1 MNLSPLPAHAI
12 DRRLVRHLLPG
23 EEVLWQGAPA
33 PGSIVSRFA
42 PLTTGLTA
50 VVGILF
56 VLGFPP
62 GLFEWIW
69 SVVHSVPQ
77 ANINIAAEQEDG
89 ARIIIGWFLFITSVL
104 GFFVMA
110 YTREKHWVYA
120 ITRQR
125 LLALNHGKVRHSATR
140 EDVDR
145 VRTLHKPFRGDI
157 VYWSSPTYGFRGQK
171 EPQKL
176 QELIESWRKINPV
189 DDETREMGRVDGSD
203 RTPTHPSS
211 DADRASSRGFWIEKK
226 PAVWMAF
233 VGLVGAFGY
242 WGYTSFL
249 SGHEIASLELR
260 ENTPYDR
267 PADMASLPEG
277 LPAGYWGGPLNL
289 DPVDN
294 PMRAVLSM
302 AVSRGRERVNYR
314 LVLLDDAGEVA
325 WNSSGVAQRA
335 ASDEDKK
342 QDRSSSIRTKRMR
355 HAIEPFTI
363 ERVGRYTLLAD
374 IERVENPRVALRGNV
389 TAASALVYAVF
400 GVIGLIGL
408 GLLVREELERRRALG

>member
-12 DRRLVRHLLPG
+12 DRRLVPHLLPG
-23 EEVLWQGAPA
+23 EAVLWQGAPA

-42 PLTTGLTA
+42 PLTTGVTA

-62 GLFEWIW
+62 ALFEWIW
-69 SVVHSVPQ
+69 SVIHAVPQ
-77 ANINIAAEQEDG
+77 ANINIAAEHEDG

-104 GFFVMA
+104 GFFVIGH
-110 YTREKHWVYA
+110 TREKHWVYA
-120 ITRQR
+120 ITQQR
-125 LLALNHGKVRHSATR
+125 LLTLTHGKVRHAATR
-140 EDVDR
+140 EDVDG
-145 VRTLHKPFRGDI
+145 VRTLYKPFRGHI
-157 VYWSSPTYGFRGQK
+157 VYWSSPTYGFRGQR

-176 QELIESWRKINPV
+176 QELIESWRKINPA

-203 RTPTHPSS
+203 RTPAHPSS
-211 DADRASSRGFWIEKK
+211 DVDRASSRGFWIEKK

-249 SGHEIASLELR
+249 SGHEIASSELR
-260 ENTPYDR
+260 EITPYDR
-267 PADMASLPEG
+267 PAEMASLPDG
-277 LPAGYWGGPLNL
+277 VSAGYWVGPLNL

-302 AVSRGRERVNYR
+302 TVRRAREMVAYR
-314 LVLLDDAGEVA
+314 LVLLDESGAVA
-325 WNSSGVAQRA
+325 WESSGVAQHA

-342 QDRSSSIRTKRMR
+342 QNRSGSIRTKRMR
-355 HAIEPFTI
+355 HAVEPFTI
-363 ERVGRYTLLAD
+363 ERAGRYTLLAD
-374 IERVENPRVALRGNV
+374 IERVENPRVVLRGNV
-389 TAASALVYAVF
+389 TEASALVYAVF

>member
-1 MNLSPLPAHAI
+1 
-12 DRRLVRHLLPG
+12 V
-23 EEVLWQGAPA
+23 GAPA

-77 ANINIAAEQEDG
+77 ANINIAAEHEDE

-104 GFFVMA
+104 DFFVMA

-125 LLALNHGKVRHSATR
+125 LLALNHGKVRHSAAR

-145 VRTLHKPFRGDI
+145 VRTLHKPFRGHI
-157 VYWSSPTYGFRGQK
+157 VYWSSPTHGFRGQK

-176 QELIESWRKINPV
+176 QELIESWRKINTV
-189 DDETREMGRVDGSD
+189 DDETREMGRVDGSG

-211 DADRASSRGFWIEKK
+211 DVDRASSRGFWIEKK

-260 ENTPYDR
+260 ETTPYDR

-277 LPAGYWGGPLNL
+277 LPAGYWVGPLNL

-314 LVLLDDAGEVA
+314 LVLLDDAGEVTA
-325 WNSSGVAQRA
+325 HSRPSRAVA
-335 ASDEDKK
+335 EK
-342 QDRSSSIRTKRMR
+342 
-355 HAIEPFTI
+355 
-363 ERVGRYTLLAD
+363 
-374 IERVENPRVALRGNV
+374 
-389 TAASALVYAVF
+389 
-400 GVIGLIGL
+400 GLP
-408 GLLVREELERRRALG
+408 

>member
-1 MNLSPLPAHAI
+1 MNLSPVPAHAI
-12 DRRLVRHLLPG
+12 DRRLIRHLLPG

-145 VRTLHKPFRGDI
+145 VRTLHRPFRGHI
-157 VYWSSPTYGFRGQK
+157 VYWSAPTYGFRGQK

-176 QELIESWRKINPV
+176 QELIESWRK
-189 DDETREMGRVDGSD
+189 DQSGGR
-203 RTPTHPSS
+203 
-211 DADRASSRGFWIEKK
+211 
-226 PAVWMAF
+226 
-233 VGLVGAFGY
+233 
-242 WGYTSFL
+242 
-249 SGHEIASLELR
+249 
-260 ENTPYDR
+260 
-267 PADMASLPEG
+267 
-277 LPAGYWGGPLNL
+277 
-289 DPVDN
+289 
-294 PMRAVLSM
+294 
-302 AVSRGRERVNYR
+302 
-314 LVLLDDAGEVA
+314 
-325 WNSSGVAQRA
+325 
-335 ASDEDKK
+335 
-342 QDRSSSIRTKRMR
+342 
-355 HAIEPFTI
+355 
-363 ERVGRYTLLAD
+363 
-374 IERVENPRVALRGNV
+374 
-389 TAASALVYAVF
+389 
-400 GVIGLIGL
+400 
-408 GLLVREELERRRALG
+408 